1 MRQVVLLAVF
11 ASLATSPAAAITCNG
26 NFQVVNGQEIST
38 PFCRDNALAAVARQY
53 GYKISDKEMRNNP
66 SRKEEIAA
74 HFAMTTK
81 FIQRAPR
88 SYPMVAAGI
97 NCSVLKYLACAQQ
110 IHRPID

>member
-11 ASLATSPAAAITCNG
+11 ASLAASPAAAITCNG

-66 SRKEEIAA
+66 SRKEEIC
-74 HFAMTTK
+74 
-81 FIQRAPR
+81 RALR
-88 SYPMVAAGI
+88 DDNEVYT
-97 NCSVLKYLACAQQ
+97 ACAEV
-110 IHRPID
+110 IPYGGGGN